1 MKSIRTFILS
11 FGKFNLIDSK
21 SIIYF
26 LLLAFIILL
35 IATESVIKNTS
46 VPL

>member
-21 SIIYF
+21 STFYF

-35 IATESVIKNTS
+35 IATESVIKNTF